1 MSNERNKF
9 ELHDDGDTE
18 KEQRITHLKNRINQ
32 LKQKYPEDIA
42 TRKTMETVVKP
53 TEDIYLDFKA
63 DNAKKVEEHKSM
75 LDEFQL

>member
-9 ELHDDGDTE
+9 ELHDDGDAK
-18 KEQRITHLKNRINQ
+18 KEQRITRLKDRVNQ
-32 LKQKYPEDIA
+32 IKQKYPEDTA

-53 TEDIYLDFKA
+53 TENIYLEFKA

-75 LDEFQL
+75 LDDFQL